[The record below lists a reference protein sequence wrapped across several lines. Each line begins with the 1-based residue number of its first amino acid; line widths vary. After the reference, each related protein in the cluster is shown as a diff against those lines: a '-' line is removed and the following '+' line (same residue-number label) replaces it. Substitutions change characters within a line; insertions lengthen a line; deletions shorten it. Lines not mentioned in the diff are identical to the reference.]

1 MMNQQKT
8 CVLPD
13 KVAIVVVEFVK
24 VVVEKQKMSWT
35 RCFRKASLQYFCK
48 RLYSYGQ
55 SGNSWHGTTI
65 LSVRKDDQVAVVGD
79 GQVTMGS
86 VVVKPNARKVR
97 RIGDDVVAGFSGTT
111 ADALTLF
118 ERLETKMEEHPG
130 QLLRACV
137 SLAKDWR
144 TDRYL
149 RRLDALL
156 LVSDA
161 SISLTLTGNGDVLEP
176 EGGVVGIGSGGPFA
190 VAAARSL
197 LQHSSLSAEEIAKNS
212 MKIAAEMCIYTNAEF
227 IIETIDTKKGK
238 IQSSNHRPKST

>member
-1 MMNQQKT
+1 MA
-8 CVLPD
+8 L
-13 KVAIVVVEFVK
+13 
-24 VVVEKQKMSWT
+24 T
-35 RCFRKASLQYFCK
+35 RCLRKTSLQFLCR
-48 RLYSYGQ
+48 RLQSYAQ
-55 SGNSWHGTTI
+55 SESSWHGTTI

-149 RRLDALL
+149 RKLDALL

-197 LQHSSLSAEEIAKNS
+197 LQYSTLSAEEIAKNS
-212 MKIAAEMCIYTNAEF
+212 MKIAADMCIYTNAEF
-227 IIETIDTKKGK
+227 IVETIDTRKGR
-238 IQSSNHRPKST
+238 IQSTNSRLKSSP

>member
-1 MMNQQKT
+1 MT
-8 CVLPD
+8 CRQRLLPTSGWHNTI
-13 KVAIVVVEFVK
+13 KRFF
-24 VVVEKQKMSWT
+24 SSNN
-35 RCFRKASLQYFCK
+35 SL
-48 RLYSYGQ
+48 
-55 SGNSWHGTTI
+55 SWHGTTI

-97 RIGDDVVAGFSGTT
+97 RIGDDVIAGFSGTT

-118 ERLETKMEEHPG
+118 ERLETKMDEHPG

-161 SISLTLTGNGDVLEP
+161 NISLTLTGNGDVLEP

-197 LQHSSLSAEEIAKNS
+197 LQHSALSAEDIARTA
-212 MKIAAEMCIYTNAEF
+212 MKIAADMCIYTNGEF
-227 IIETIDTKKGK
+227 IVELIDTKKGK
-238 IQSSNHRPKST
+238 ISSNGPRIKP